1 MASKKTSTRKTQSQ
15 KRRTSAP
22 KGAAKVVRSRS
33 GPPTVGQFMTSSV
46 HTIGTDQSLG
56 HAHEMMNKYR
66 IRHLPVLEG
75 GELVGIVSQRDLYFV
90 ETLGDTPPAE
100 IRVEEAMTTDVFVTS
115 RDASL
120 ADVVRTMIKRKLGC
134 AVVTRAGNVIGVFSA
149 IDGLKALL
157 HYAPS

>member
-1 MASKKTSTRKTQSQ
+1 
-15 KRRTSAP
+15 
-22 KGAAKVVRSRS
+22 
-33 GPPTVGQFMTSSV
+33 
-46 HTIGTDQSLG
+46 
-56 HAHEMMNKYR
+56 MMNKYR

>member
-1 MASKKTSTRKTQSQ
+1 MASKKTPTRKTQIQ
-15 KRRTSAP
+15 KRRTSAS
-22 KGAAKVVRSRS
+22 KGAAKVVRARS
-33 GPPTVGQFMTSSV
+33 DPPTVGQFMTSSV
-46 HTIGTDQSLG
+46 RTIGTDQSLG

-66 IRHLPVLEG
+66 IRHLPVLDG

-90 ETLGDTPPAE
+90 ETFGDTPPAE
-100 IRVEEAMTTDVFVTS
+100 IRVDEAMTTDVFVTS
-115 RDASL
+115 RDAPL

-157 HYAPS
+157 QYAPS